1 MQIDSACK
9 IAIHPHPHHYQYGIK
24 LLYLA
29 FEVLMISDSGIACV
43 TTLIVKTNLKLTFKE
58 VLLLFFLWNILRSDD
73 KIIIY
78 VGCVCQEI

>member
-1 MQIDSACK
+1 MQIDSSCK
-9 IAIHPHPHHYQYGIK
+9 IAIHPLPHPHHYQYGIK

-58 VLLLFFLWNILRSDD
+58 VLLLFFL
-73 KIIIY
+73 
-78 VGCVCQEI
+78 